1 MLSPAAR
8 NVPAVGPQAY
18 GCLWLWLLTFCPFRE
33 VYWSPQSS
41 DGHTLDMDMG
51 SPSVMMDVLNH
62 LNIPDELKN
71 FITTLFTSRCQ

>member
-33 VYWSPQSS
+33 ELLYWFIGHLSLLMDTLWTWTWAAPQS
-41 DGHTLDMDMG
+41 
-51 SPSVMMDVLNH
+51 
-62 LNIPDELKN
+62 
-71 FITTLFTSRCQ
+71 